1 VSPTASVL
9 LSEDMSRGPLAPQQ
23 RTDLSRL
30 AAPVGLP
37 QDRELV
43 LRREPTAARPLD
55 ELRVGHRLD
64 VLRTIGSLPLAYGS
78 LQRTD
83 RDPIAC
89 VLRQFANNGR
99 DRSQSFACRAMTR
112 KRRSSFCSVHS
123 TAKPCL
129 AASLRE
135 RSFHSRT
142 YRRKCCGSYRS
153 TANCRTAA
161 AKRWPCPRPT
171 RSGARP

>member
-1 VSPTASVL
+1 
-9 LSEDMSRGPLAPQQ
+9 MSRDLLAPQQ

-43 LRREPTAARPLD
+43 LRREPTATRPLD

-64 VLRTIGSLPLAYGS
+64 VLRAIGSLPLAYGS

-89 VLRQFANNGR
+89 VLRQFVQQR
-99 DRSQSFACRAMTR
+99 
-112 KRRSSFCSVHS
+112 
-123 TAKPCL
+123 
-129 AASLRE
+129 
-135 RSFHSRT
+135 
-142 YRRKCCGSYRS
+142 
-153 TANCRTAA
+153 
-161 AKRWPCPRPT
+161 
-171 RSGARP
+171 ARPISVIRLPRHDQEAPFLVLQRAFDGEAVPGGKPAGALVPFEDV